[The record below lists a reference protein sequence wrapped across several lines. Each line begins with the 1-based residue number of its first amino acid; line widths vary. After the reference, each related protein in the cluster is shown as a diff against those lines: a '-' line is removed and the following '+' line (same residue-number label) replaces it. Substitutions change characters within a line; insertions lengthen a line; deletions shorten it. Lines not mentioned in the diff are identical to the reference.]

1 MTAIEWLG
9 WTGAG
14 LVVLGLLLQLFH
26 RRLRAS
32 LAAPREAIGHSLSGH
47 GLAGRE
53 VSFPTARGRTLRGWW
68 LDGQPGPG
76 NQTGNG
82 KGVVI
87 VTHGWGANREM
98 MLPLARNIRNAGWQ
112 VLLFDARNHGESD
125 DDDFS
130 SMPRFAEDTE
140 AALDWVRDAGG
151 RSTGPVVLIG
161 HSVGA
166 AAVLLVASRRS
177 DIHGVISLSA
187 FAHPEAMMRRWLAW
201 KRLPFLPIGWYVL
214 RHVERV
220 IGHRFDDIAPV
231 NTLPRVACPVLLA
244 HGRSDPIVPFED
256 AETLYAHRGEAS
268 VTFEPLPGGHD
279 LSDQLAEHQATL
291 TAFLDQC
298 RQNGPKTQ
306 HIDPRRGAR

>member
-14 LVVLGLLLQLFH
+14 LVVLGLLLHLFH

-32 LAAPREAIGHSLSGH
+32 LAAPREAIGNSLSGH
-47 GLAGRE
+47 GLTGRE

-68 LDGQPGPG
+68 LDGQPGQG
-76 NQTGNG
+76 DGQ
-82 KGVVI
+82 GVAI

-98 MLPLARNIRNAGWQ
+98 MLPLAISLREAGWQ

-140 AALDWVRDAGG
+140 AAIDWVRDRPEHAA
-151 RSTGPVVLIG
+151 SPVVLIG

-166 AAVLLVASRRS
+166 AAVLLVASRRR

-187 FAHPEAMMRRWLAW
+187 FAHPEGMMRRWLAW

-220 IGHRFDDIAPV
+220 IGHRFDDIAPIT
-231 NTLPRVACPVLLA
+231 TLPRVDCPVLLA

-256 AETLYAHRGEAS
+256 AEALYAHRGDAL

-279 LSDQLAEHQATL
+279 LSDQLAEHRPIL
-291 TAFLDQC
+291 LAFLRQC
-298 RQNGPKTQ
+298 GRASRNEGDIGTDRQHETL
-306 HIDPRRGAR
+306 PR

>member
-9 WTGAG
+9 WTAGAMAA
-14 LVVLGLLLQLFH
+14 LGLLVHLFH
-26 RRLRAS
+26 RRLRIS
-32 LAAPREAIGHSLSGH
+32 LAAPREAIERPLSAH
-47 GLAGRE
+47 GLPGRE

-68 LDGQPGPG
+68 LGEQHGQ
-76 NQTGNG
+76 
-82 KGVVI
+82 GVVI

-98 MLPLARNIRNAGWQ
+98 MLPLARSIREAGWR

-140 AALDWVRDAGG
+140 AAIDWVRG
-151 RSTGPVVLIG
+151 RSEHAAGPVVLIG

-166 AAVLLVASRRS
+166 AAVLLVASRRR
-177 DIHGVISLSA
+177 DISGVISLSA
-187 FAHPEAMMRRWLAW
+187 FAHPEGMMRRWLAW

-231 NTLPRVACPVLLA
+231 NTLPRVDCPVLLA
-244 HGRSDPIVPFED
+244 HGRSDPIIPFED
-256 AETLYAHRGEAS
+256 AQTLYAHRGEAS
-268 VTFEPLPGGHD
+268 VTLQPLPGGHD
-279 LSDQLAEHQATL
+279 LSDQLADHRSLL
-291 TAFLDQC
+291 TAFLGQC
-298 RQNGPKTQ
+298 RQDWLAKGVSDSARGP
-306 HIDPRRGAR
+306 R